1 MNTNPYAVSND
12 AQLAAYAEVG
22 ERTAF
27 IQRTYMHLAAA
38 IIGFVVLEGLILTAF
53 PPQVLYQKLGP
64 LLQGWGWL
72 VVLGAFMGVSWLARS
87 WADSGSSRGL
97 QYAGLTLYVI
107 AEAIIFLPLMAGS
120 LIIDPTGSIP
130 MQAGVITAIVF
141 GGLTAMVFLT
151 GADFSWL
158 DRYLWL
164 AGIGAMAVIVVGIFL
179 PGGFGLGLW
188 FSGAMVVLAAGYI
201 LFDTSNIVHRYNTHQ
216 HVAASLALFASVALL
231 FWYVMQILMSMR
243 DE

>member
-12 AQLAAYAEVG
+12 SQLAAHAEVS

-38 IIGFVVLEGLILTAF
+38 IVGFVVLEGIILTAF
-53 PPQVLYQKLGP
+53 PPQVLLDKLAP

-97 QYAGLTLYVI
+97 QYAGLTLYVV
-107 AEAIIFLPLMAGS
+107 AEAVLFLPLMAVS
-120 LIIDPTGSIP
+120 LWIDRSGAIP
-130 MQAGVITAIVF
+130 MQAGIVTGIVF

-151 GADFSWL
+151 RADFSWL
-158 DRYLWL
+158 GRYLFL
-164 AGIGAMAVIVVGIFL
+164 AGLAAMAIIVVGMFI
-179 PGGFGLGLW
+179 PGGFSLGLF

-201 LFDTSNIVHRYNTHQ
+201 LYDTSNILHRYKTDQ